1 MLIFL
6 ICFVALVILRLLERE
21 LKDSDV
27 SINSAVNEMK
37 KISATYIDEN
47 YYMLDRNNEIVRLLG
62 SIVGIDFT
70 KRFWSRKDIRYA
82 KSFKKKDL

>member
-1 MLIFL
+1 
-6 ICFVALVILRLLERE
+6 
-21 LKDSDV
+21 
-27 SINSAVNEMK
+27 MK